1 MLSEC
6 HPSCN
11 RDHERASCWRK
22 NHSVWFLPFW
32 SYTVVRRLIWISD
45 FTLKRIRSNDLFILS
60 KIKYKYDDNEFS
72 YFFFLFK
79 LDCFLRTSNLV
90 FICWRN
96 ICICHSY
103 AKRKLQEGNL
113 SNSNKLLHNNSCL
126 RWHIVMIRKHLFFNF
141 AAIKAGLLR
150 LFHYE
155 NSYK

>member
-1 MLSEC
+1 MICALLLFLYLSDWLLSEC
-6 HPSCN
+6 RPSCN

-72 YFFFLFK
+72 YFLFK

-90 FICWRN
+90 FMCGRN

-113 SNSNKLLHNNSCL
+113 SNSNKLPHNKSILVCDD
-126 RWHIVMIRKHLFFNF
+126 I
-141 AAIKAGLLR
+141 
-150 LFHYE
+150 
-155 NSYK
+155 